1 MISNDEPP
9 ELTHKKREA
18 KSHIT
23 KKQVAAV
30 GKINLLAQ
38 PDMLFLS
45 PCSLQNEWTKISY
58 M

>member
-1 MISNDEPP
+1 MMNLQNSH
-9 ELTHKKREA
+9 TKKREA